1 MAEECSN
8 AEAAIPRAMMLTVV
22 INGCLGF
29 GMLLTM
35 LFCVGNIQ
43 DALASRSGYPFMD
56 IFLQGTNSMG
66 GTLAMVSVLLFAAG
80 CSIFGMLAATSR
92 QFWSFSRD
100 KGVPGWSLWTKV
112 SI

>member
-1 MAEECSN
+1 
-8 AEAAIPRAMMLTVV
+8 MMLTVV

-35 LFCVGNIQ
+35 LFYSGNIQ
-43 DALASRSGYPFMD
+43 DALSSRSGYPFME
-56 IFLQGTNSMG
+56 ISLQGTGSMG
-66 GTLAMVSVLLFAAG
+66 GTLAMISVLLFAAG

-100 KGVPGWSLWTKV
+100 KGVHGWAWWSKVLEIYPGISDA
-112 SI
+112 SC